1 MKYVVITNP
10 NNKYFVANPAAIEGG
25 TKWRLSISEAIA
37 DLSNPSCYCLD
48 HTVFQYLNISDSG
61 KYYIAPNDYYEI
73 HSIIDSDINPELFI

>member
-37 DLSNPSCYCLD
+37 DMSNPNYCSSD
-48 HTVFQYLNISDSG
+48 HAVFKYLKVSDSG
-61 KYYIAPNDYYEI
+61 EYHIDDNDYKL